1 MELND
6 YELVSLA
13 KENNDEA
20 RKLIYQKY
28 KPIIVK
34 KSKDAFLFTSHHGID
49 INDIMQEG
57 YIGLEEAIRGFSEKD
72 GATFYTFAVLC
83 IDRKIKNYIKSTLQN
98 KNKFLNEAITID
110 ERLENIISDSCNI
123 EDSFMYKIKKEDLK
137 SAIKKELTDFENKVF
152 DLRLENYTT
161 EEIAKK
167 LNKDIKSIYNSFHRI
182 KQKIKKILEKIT
194 Y

>member
-1 MELND
+1 MKYND
-6 YELVSLA
+6 YELVALA

-34 KSKDAFLFTSHHGID
+34 KSKDAFLFTNHHGID

-57 YIGLEEAIRGFSEKD
+57 YIGLEEAIKGFSEKD

-83 IDRKIKNYIKSTLQN
+83 ISRKINNYIKNVLQN
-98 KNKFLNEAITID
+98 KNKLLNEAVTID
-110 ERLENIISDSCNI
+110 EGLENIISDNNNI
-123 EDSFMYKIKKEDLK
+123 EDSFILNIKKQDLIEQ
-137 SAIKKELTDFENKVF
+137 IKNKLTSFENEVF
-152 DLRLENYTT
+152 DLKLNDYTV
-161 EEIAKK
+161 EEIASY

-182 KQKIKKILEKIT
+182 KQKIKKILEKAT
-194 Y
+194 N